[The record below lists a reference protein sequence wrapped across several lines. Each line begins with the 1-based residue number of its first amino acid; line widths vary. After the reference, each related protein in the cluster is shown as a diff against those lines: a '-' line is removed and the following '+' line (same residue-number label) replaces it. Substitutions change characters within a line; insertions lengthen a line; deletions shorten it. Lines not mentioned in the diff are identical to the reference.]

1 MPPATTTA
9 DVLVVG
15 GGPAG
20 LALSLLLLKSG
31 ATVALMEKSRSLDRE
46 YRGEILQP
54 GGQAVLDRLG
64 VLRGARDRGAY
75 EHDGFQL
82 VQGERVLLD
91 SDYRRL
97 PAPYNCLLSLPQS
110 HLLAELLAACAAHPG
125 FHHLC
130 GTRVSA
136 LLTED
141 GRVRGAVG
149 TGPDGAHEVRAHV
162 VAGADGR
169 YSKVRSLAGIGTVR
183 EEAFDQDVL
192 WFKLPDPA
200 AAPAASRRSVQVY
213 RGSGAPVL
221 VYRSY
226 PDSVQLGWTL
236 PHGGYRDVAARGIAF
251 IKDQIAAAVPHHAD
265 AVHATLR
272 TPADLTLLDVFSSRA
287 KRWAADGL
295 VLLGDSAHTHGPI
308 GAQGI
313 NLALQDA
320 VLLHPVLMDSLRT
333 GDASAAFLSRFA
345 DERRPAIASVL
356 KLQAMQGKAMLSRNP
371 VAATVRPLMAR
382 AVARTPLYRRIL
394 HKLAYGATE
403 IPLRE
408 DLFTSAPHRPSEG
421 PRPCA

>member
-1 MPPATTTA
+1 MPPATTSA

-31 ATVALMEKSRSLDRE
+31 ATVALMEKSRSLERE

-75 EHDGFQL
+75 PHDGFQL
-82 VQGERVLLD
+82 VAGERVLLD

-97 PAPYNCLLSLPQS
+97 PGPYNCLLSLPQA
-110 HLLAELLAACAAHPG
+110 HLLAELLTACTAYPG
-125 FHHLC
+125 FHHLP
-130 GTRVSA
+130 GTRLSS

-141 GRVRGAVG
+141 GRVRGARG
-149 TGPDGAHEVRAHV
+149 TGPDGAQEVRAQV

-169 YSKVRSLAGIGTVR
+169 HSKVRSLAGIGSVR
-183 EEAFDQDVL
+183 QESFDQDVL
-192 WFKLPDPA
+192 WFKLPAPDPP
-200 AAPAASRRSVQVY
+200 PAGSRQSVQVY

-226 PDSVQLGWTL
+226 PDSVQVGWTL
-236 PHGGYRDVAARGIAF
+236 PHGGYREVAALGIAH
-251 IKDQIAAAVPHHAD
+251 IRDRIAAAVPQHAA
-265 AVHATLR
+265 AVHDTLR
-272 TPADLTLLDVFSSRA
+272 GPGDLTLLDVFASQA
-287 KRWAADGL
+287 ERWAVDGL

-333 GDASAAFLSRFA
+333 GDATAAFLSRFERA
-345 DERRPAIASVL
+345 RRPAIASVL
-356 KLQAMQGKAMLSRNP
+356 RLQAMQGKAMLSGNSL
-371 VAATVRPLMAR
+371 ASAVRPVVAR
-382 AVARTPLYRRIL
+382 AVARTPLYHRIL
-394 HKLAYGATE
+394 HKLAYGAM
-403 IPLRE
+403 PVPVRD
-408 DLFTSAPHRPSEG
+408 DLFTAPSPRPSEG